1 MEWNAWCD
9 WCDEEIE
16 YDQPKILDSD
26 GCWMHIGCAVEEGDS
41 QIIDSE
47 HG

>member
-1 MEWNAWCD
+1 MDKWCD
-9 WCDEEIE
+9 WCNQGIE
-16 YDQPKILDSD
+16 YDQPSIQCED
-26 GCWMHIGCAVEEGDS
+26 GDWMHIGCAAEEGDS